1 MIFTK
6 YGRCILID
14 WNKPIEAKIFDAL
27 DDSYNH
33 EWDDAH
39 TSQWYGASNSLCINS
54 RGIGWRSDYS
64 GKIYNNSSNDARIIG
79 EVRNKPGFDLKGLD
93 EHLNTRQ
100 EAETIYDPIEH
111 PSHYNEGRKYETID
125 VIEDWNLGYH
135 LSNALK
141 YLSRYNRK
149 GDGIQDLKKAV
160 WYIQRK
166 IKLEE
171 K

>member
-1 MIFTK
+1 M
-6 YGRCILID
+6 ID
-14 WNKPIEAKIFDAL
+14 WNKPIEVNVWGDRDRFPTDGWVEAKVIYEYQSMEKQVGYTDKEGVPISWCATEDGVVDGVEGIF
-27 DDSYNH
+27 
-33 EWDDAH
+33 
-39 TSQWYGASNSLCINS
+39 
-54 RGIGWRSDYS
+54 
-64 GKIYNNSSNDARIIG
+64 G
-79 EVRNKPGFDLKGLD
+79 EVRNKPEIKQIGFDEMPIRAKD
-93 EHLNTRQ
+93 DF
-100 EAETIYDPIEH
+100 DPIEK
-111 PSHYNEGRKYETID
+111 PSHYNEGRKYETIE

-160 WYIQRK
+160 WYINRK

>member
-1 MIFTK
+1 M
-6 YGRCILID
+6 ID
-14 WNKPIEAKIFDAL
+14 WSKPLECKVWGCTWRTDFNHDWSDVANIEKNENGKYDVY
-27 DDSYNH
+27 DTRGS
-33 EWDDAH
+33 
-39 TSQWYGASNSLCINS
+39 SQYWKDVDMNGTIVA
-54 RGIGWRSDYS
+54 RGIYI
-64 GKIYNNSSNDARIIG
+64 GK
-79 EVRNKPGFDLKGLD
+79 VRNKRIPSTVQELTPQEHAKIHGF
-93 EHLNTRQ
+93 
-100 EAETIYDPIEH
+100 DPIEK